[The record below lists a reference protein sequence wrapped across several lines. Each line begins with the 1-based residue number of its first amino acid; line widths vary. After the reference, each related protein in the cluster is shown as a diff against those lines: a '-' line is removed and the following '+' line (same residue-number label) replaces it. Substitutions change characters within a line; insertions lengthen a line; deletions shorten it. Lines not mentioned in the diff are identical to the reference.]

1 MAVSRQGAPAWDVAA
16 AAAAAVEA
24 VTASPRCAV
33 GSAPQSW
40 LQLWHRRWLRLAL
53 VSMACKFLT
62 SYMHERVIGMKR
74 CASPRPPSLPIQRLQ
89 AQSDATALC
98 ATNNDGHCFSAAF
111 SDSLAKC
118 ERGRGGRVALLPLCS
133 WLVGAS

>member
-1 MAVSRQGAPAWDVAA
+1 MGCGGGGGGGGDCFAKVRGRQRTAIM
-16 AAAAAVEA
+16 AAVWRR
-24 VTASPRCAV
+24 RC
-33 GSAPQSW
+33 
-40 LQLWHRRWLRLAL
+40 LRLAL